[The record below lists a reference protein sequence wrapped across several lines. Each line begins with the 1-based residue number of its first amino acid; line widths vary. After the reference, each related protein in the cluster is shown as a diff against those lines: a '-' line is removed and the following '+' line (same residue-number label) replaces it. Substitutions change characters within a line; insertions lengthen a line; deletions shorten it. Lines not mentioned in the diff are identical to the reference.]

1 MLAPPSRYKLSSM
14 NHCRCKPLPP
24 LPPPVNPAKPCNCP
38 PRVYRN
44 PPDVILDAGDNIKLD
59 KTEGDQQVTY
69 KISAVIPDKEPVKV
83 DPEIMY
89 GDGVNTPLGVYDYDG
104 DKPGLVPQA
113 PPVGPKPKYLA
124 DDGTWKTIDIPVQQ
138 QADWASEDVHS
149 SSYIKNKPRVD
160 VYVGPSE
167 QTAAIPGFVP
177 GATNEETGKFLRG
190 DGTWAT
196 AITEVEQ
203 ELDSTSEKAVSGKA
217 VAAALDG
224 LDEKVTTLFNSIQAV
239 PVADASDIVTL
250 EPGDSEDPL
259 DFDTPE

>member
-1 MLAPPSRYKLSSM
+1 MLSPPSQYKLSSM

-24 LPPPVNPAKPCNCP
+24 LSPPVNPAKPCNCP

-138 QADWASEDVHS
+138 QADWASTDEQS
-149 SSYIKNKPRVD
+149 SSFIKNKPGNFTGATD
-160 VYVGPSE
+160 NTDGSY
-167 QTAAIPGFVP
+167 GFVP
-177 GATNEETGKFLRG
+177 APENGDQGKYLRG
-190 DGTWAT
+190 DGTWT
-196 AITEVEQ
+196 AFDQVV
-203 ELDSTSEKAVSGKA
+203 DSESNNAVTGTAVS
-217 VAAALDG
+217 AALNT
-224 LDEKVTTLFNSIQAV
+224 LEQKVDSLFGSITAV
-239 PVADASDIVTL
+239 PTEEAGDIVVT
-250 EPGDSEDPL
+250 EPGDGVKPSIP
-259 DFDTPE
+259 FD